1 MQIYSADNPP
11 PARTTVLEA
20 WTAETVPVT
29 DGSERQLGKDAFL
42 TLLLTQL
49 QNQDPFNPMEDTEMT
64 AQLAQYSQLEQLTN
78 LNTNVTSMAS
88 YIQAQNQFQTLTL
101 IGKDVEA
108 QSNLLSV
115 NNGLVD
121 TTASLEVGENCNIQL
136 YIINS
141 SGNQIRMYDWGMTEA
156 GTYSFTWDGRDT
168 SGTKV
173 ADGAYEFQITAT
185 NAAGET
191 MTTGIVPVIHGRV
204 SSVSFDETGQPIIH
218 MGNVQVSL
226 SQVMEILQST
236 TTATDIT
243 NSDEATTTNSS
254 ATQVASTETAEAVTQ
269 VASNDT
275 DTADSDSSDSDSS
288 ETQVASNES
297 DSSDSDSANSDSQ
310 ATA

>member
-20 WTAETVPVT
+20 WTDETVPVT

-78 LNTNVTSMAS
+78 LNTNVTSMAG

-115 NNGLVD
+115 TGGEVE
-121 TTASLEVGENCNIQL
+121 TKASLDISENSKIQL
-136 YIINS
+136 YIVDAN
-141 SGNQIRMYDWGMTEA
+141 GNQVRMYDWGMTQA
-156 GTYSFTWDGRDT
+156 GTYDFEWDGKDNN
-168 SGTKV
+168 GAKV
-173 ADGAYEFQITAT
+173 ADGAYQFQITAT

-191 MTTGIVPVIHGRV
+191 MTDGIVPTIHGRV
-204 SSVSFDETGQPIIH
+204 SSVSFDETGQPVIH
-218 MGNVQVSL
+218 IGNIQLSL
-226 SQVMEILQST
+226 TQVMEILQNQTASST
-236 TTATDIT
+236 L
-243 NSDEATTTNSS
+243 SS
-254 ATQVASTETAEAVTQ
+254 
-269 VASNDT
+269 
-275 DTADSDSSDSDSS
+275 
-288 ETQVASNES
+288 
-297 DSSDSDSANSDSQ
+297 SQ
-310 ATA
+310 S

>member
-11 PARTTVLEA
+11 PPRTTVLEA
-20 WTAETVPVT
+20 WTDETVPVT

-78 LNTNVTSMAS
+78 LNTNVTSMAG

-115 NNGLVD
+115 SNGVVD
-121 TTASLEVGENCNIQL
+121 TTSTLEVGENCTIQL
-136 YIINS
+136 YITDAN
-141 SGNQIRMYDWGMTEA
+141 GNQVRMYDWGLTEA
-156 GTYSFTWDGRDT
+156 GTYNFSWDGKDAN
-168 SGTKV
+168 GTKV
-173 ADGAYEFQITAT
+173 ADGVYQFQITAT

-191 MTTGIVPVIHGRV
+191 MTGGIVPAINGRV

-218 MGNVQVSL
+218 IGNVQLSL
-226 SQVMEILQST
+226 SQVMEILQ
-236 TTATDIT
+236 
-243 NSDEATTTNSS
+243 NSA
-254 ATQVASTETAEAVTQ
+254 ASTDGGSSE
-269 VASNDT
+269 
-275 DTADSDSSDSDSS
+275 SSDSD
-288 ETQVASNES
+288 TQTASNTEADS
-297 DSSDSDSANSDSQ
+297 GGDDSSDTQTAFNSDSGTGTE
-310 ATA
+310 AAA